1 MRAYL
6 AKKGAQRKDRSAL
19 EPVKC
24 FSADARSALAG
35 KPAKSLFH
43 RGTLVKTRHTTSQMF
58 DLHDGAA
65 LIIQKGIMAVRGI
78 TGNGH
83 KHPFVIPKAKQ

>member
-1 MRAYL
+1 MHGVPPQESL
-6 AKKGAQRKDRSAL
+6 RKA
-19 EPVKC
+19 C
-24 FSADARSALAG
+24 FTVELW
-35 KPAKSLFH
+35 L
-43 RGTLVKTRHTTSQMF
+43 KTRHTTSQMF

-65 LIIQKGIMAVRGI
+65 LIIQKGIMVVRGI

>member
-1 MRAYL
+1 
-6 AKKGAQRKDRSAL
+6 
-19 EPVKC
+19 
-24 FSADARSALAG
+24 
-35 KPAKSLFH
+35 
-43 RGTLVKTRHTTSQMF
+43 MF

-65 LIIQKGIMAVRGI
+65 LIIQKGIMVVRGM